1 MLSFDLTSFAFSIH
15 HETNV
20 SDPLFHQKGLAA
32 PLIRPMSVC
41 NHRHGSTEG
50 MKRTDLEPEPK
61 IKQQQK
67 TKTNRIKWSEAI
79 AHKMSHTS
87 PKLFWF
93 LFLDPIGYEEAM
105 FQKKHKFFGAKRTQ
119 TRQD

>member
-1 MLSFDLTSFAFSIH
+1 
-15 HETNV
+15 
-20 SDPLFHQKGLAA
+20 
-32 PLIRPMSVC
+32 MSVC

-50 MKRTDLEPEPK
+50 MKHTDLEPEPK

-79 AHKMSHTS
+79 AHKMSHTN
-87 PKLFWF
+87 PKLFWR
-93 LFLDPIGYEEAM
+93 LFLDPIGYEEGM
-105 FQKKHKFFGAKRTQ
+105 FQKKHTFFGAKRTQ